1 MNTSVSPVIPSLY
14 DFTLNDIAGQP
25 VSLSQY
31 RGKVLLIV
39 NVASRCGFTKQYAAL
54 QALYERYVDR
64 GLVVLGFPANNFLGQ
79 EPGSE
84 AEIHQFCSL
93 NYGVT
98 FPMFAKISVKGKE
111 IHPLYRFLTDK
122 KLHPRHGGSIGWNFA
137 KFLVAR
143 DGRILDRFMPITPPD
158 APRLVK
164 AIEQALGTEVDRVDQ
179 S

>member
-1 MNTSVSPVIPSLY
+1 MDTPVFPAGPSLY
-14 DFTLNDIAGQP
+14 DFTLDDIDGQP

-54 QALYERYVDR
+54 EALYERYASR
-64 GLVVLGFPANNFLGQ
+64 GLVVLGFPSNDFLSQ

-84 AEIHQFCSL
+84 AEIRQFCTL

-98 FPMFAKISVKGKE
+98 FPMFAKISVKGKK
-111 IHPLYRFLTDK
+111 IHPLYQFLTDK

-143 DGRILDRFMPITPPD
+143 DGHVIDRFMPITPPES
-158 APRLVK
+158 PRLVN
-164 AIEQALGTEVDRVDQ
+164 AIERVLGPGE
-179 S
+179 